1 MVHLRVCLDLTRR
14 RHVLGGLPGDA
25 PLPDMQAEVRAIR
38 PLLPKPVIL
47 TEPSGTKQTRPGILP
62 TRAGRRR
69 LTGTIVTA

>member
-1 MVHLRVCLDLTRR
+1 M
-14 RHVLGGLPGDA
+14 P
-25 PLPDMQAEVRAIR
+25 AEVRAIR